1 VIVTGVPQLPTHI
14 DPVNQTAQW
23 VFTLGQVTPLL
34 ISIWLAHKY
43 AKQYRSALPWMFLV
57 GGLLMCMIEPLV
69 DHNGRVWFPTDGQW
83 NAFVDYGVH
92 LPIWLV
98 MAYVWFFGGRAMLI
112 WHLMEQGRAQDPRWL
127 YKHWGLVFVIDAVL
141 ENIGLYLGVFLYYGE
156 QPLKFGKFPLW
167 WGAINSTT
175 PIVLAALVL
184 VLRPHL
190 TGRKIAWVIPL
201 SPAVAAAVNSS
212 LGWITWNAINN
223 TALPAA
229 VVWGAGCLTVAQALV
244 LLYLIRALV
253 LQQQRLRAAAPR
265 EAVPA

>member
-1 VIVTGVPQLPTHI
+1 
-14 DPVNQTAQW
+14 
-23 VFTLGQVTPLL
+23 
-34 ISIWLAHKY
+34 
-43 AKQYRSALPWMFLV
+43 
-57 GGLLMCMIEPLV
+57 
-69 DHNGRVWFPTDGQW
+69 
-83 NAFVDYGVH
+83 
-92 LPIWLV
+92 

-190 TGRKIAWVIPL
+190 TGWKIAWVVPL
-201 SPAVAAAVNSS
+201 SPAVAAAVNSG

-229 VVWGAGCLTVAQALV
+229 VVWGAGFLTVAQALV